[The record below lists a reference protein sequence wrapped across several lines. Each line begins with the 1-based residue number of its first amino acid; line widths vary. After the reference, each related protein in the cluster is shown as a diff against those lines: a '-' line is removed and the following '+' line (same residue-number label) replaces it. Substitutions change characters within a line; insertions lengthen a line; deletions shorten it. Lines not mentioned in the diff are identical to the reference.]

1 MKKIFFLLTLSL
13 SIFAKEVFYFQ
24 DGKKTTLTPIENKK
38 TQSVKNLKHYKTQNG
53 NELAVNN
60 EILLKLRNKENID
73 KYLKKYSLTLIKKYK
88 NNLFLVKTNDN
99 LDVFDIANNLYEE
112 SGVLYAHPNFI
123 KKIKS
128 R

>member
-1 MKKIFFLLTLSL
+1 M

-24 DGKKTTLTPIENKK
+24 DGKKTTLAPIENKK
-38 TQSVKNLKHYKTQNG
+38 TESVKNLKYYKTQNG

-60 EILLKLRNKENID
+60 EILLKLENKENID
-73 KYLKKYSLTLIKKYK
+73 KYLKKYNLTLIKKYK
-88 NNLFLVKTNDN
+88 NNLFLLKTNDN
-99 LDVFDIANNLYEE
+99 LDVFDIANNLHEE